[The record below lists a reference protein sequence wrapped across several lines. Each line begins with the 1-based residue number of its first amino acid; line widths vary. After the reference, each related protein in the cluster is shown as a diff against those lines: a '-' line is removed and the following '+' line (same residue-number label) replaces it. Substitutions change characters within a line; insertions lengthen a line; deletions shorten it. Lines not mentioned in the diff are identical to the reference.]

1 MTKQTKSL
9 TQFSELTS
17 SELHRI
23 SGGDWWSDLIRF
35 FPMRDKTTGDNN
47 KHKVG

>member
-9 TQFSELTS
+9 THFSELTS

-23 SGGDWWSDLIRF
+23 SGGDWWSDFGNIFIPR
-35 FPMRDKTTGDNN
+35 RDRNTSNN
-47 KHKVG
+47 KHKLG

>member
-9 TQFSELTS
+9 THFSELTS

-35 FPMRDKTTGDNN
+35 FPRHDKIAGDNN
-47 KHKVG
+47 IHKLG

>member
-9 TQFSELTS
+9 THFSELSS

-35 FPMRDKTTGDNN
+35 FPRHDKITGDNN
-47 KHKVG
+47 IHKLG

>member
-9 TQFSELTS
+9 KQFSELTS

-23 SGGDWWSDLIRF
+23 SGGDWWSELIRLL
-35 FPMRDKTTGDNN
+35 PHKHRKVNSNN
-47 KHKVG
+47 HIIK